1 MSWKYILNLPFLPI
15 ETIGGTIIAPIAGWN
30 NPLLKA
36 TQQPPITPIQETEEN
51 EVNYAMNGPT
61 LAGMVNQAA
70 AVQESLNNVQLN
82 PINSISNPIE
92 SYLSSV
98 GNDLKWLG
106 IGILAGII
114 LIVIALI
121 LIKI

>member
-30 NPLLKA
+30 NPLLKT

-51 EVNYAMNGPT
+51 QINYAMNGPT
-61 LAGMVNQAA
+61 LVGIIGQASA
-70 AVQESLNNVQLN
+70 AKKTLSNIQLN
-82 PINSISNPIE
+82 PINSF
-92 SYLSSV
+92 LSTV
-98 GNDLKWLG
+98 GNDLKWVGL
-106 IGILAGII
+106 GILAGLV